1 MTNRLEILSK
11 QGFGAHFSL
20 LVLPVCFLVAAFWA
34 EAAGGPT
41 WLWFNLDPDYFYL
54 LDSLNVLNL
63 TTPGHISHPG
73 VTVDWLAA
81 LILKVRHLGA
91 GADAI
96 TAAVLADPEPHLRL
110 IGAVFAV
117 INGLG
122 VWGLG
127 AVGYWVFGDKLAAWV
142 LQTAP
147 FVSMLVLKNSYH
159 VKPEALLLFTAMM
172 LAVLSV
178 LTLKPG
184 LLDRHP
190 GRFAVGFGVV
200 AGFGVAT
207 KITALPVF
215 LLPVFVLAG
224 GGMGGALR
232 SIALYGA
239 TALAALIVFTLPAL
253 GAYDLIFAWIAKVA
267 QGSGAYGG
275 GEGFIDWARYP
286 GNILKLFKR
295 PALHVVFILSGLTL
309 AAAWW
314 RRSPPLPAVE
324 VRLLLG
330 IWVAQLAHVLLVA
343 KQPNPLYLIP
353 SFVLIPIAFVL
364 VWRLGEGLLA
374 GRISWARSLR
384 PGVAVLLALLVAV
397 EGYGVSKLIGES
409 REKSHLALAV
419 DNDRFGHC
427 ARVHAYASSSPSFA
441 LLLGDYVTGSRFA
454 GRLARLRPAGDY
466 WLEHWWDPTRLIFRG
481 WRGPEDLSQVLGR
494 YPCAVFRATHWN
506 IVERLLGEMA
516 PGLTFDA
523 TCSTGKETILTRSVG
538 CDGRLP

>member
-11 QGFGAHFSL
+11 QGIGARFSL

-34 EAAGGPT
+34 KAAGGPY

-63 TTPGHISHPG
+63 TTPGHIYHPG

-96 TAAVLADPEPHLRL
+96 AAAVLDDPEPHLRL
-110 IGAVFAV
+110 IGTVFVV

-127 AVGYWVFGDKLAAWV
+127 AVGSWVFGDKLAAWA

-184 LLDRHP
+184 LLDRHRW
-190 GRFAVGFGVV
+190 RFAVGFGVV

-207 KITALPVF
+207 KITAAPVF
-215 LLPVFVLAG
+215 LLPLFVLAG
-224 GGMGGALR
+224 GGMNVAFR

-239 TALAALIVFTLPAL
+239 AALVALIVFALPGL
-253 GAYDLIFAWIAKVA
+253 GAYDVFFAWMTKMAL
-267 QGSGAYGG
+267 GSGAYGG
-275 GEGFIDWARYP
+275 DEGFIDLARYP

-314 RRSPPLPAVE
+314 RRSPPLPGAE

-330 IWVAQLAHVLLVA
+330 IWVVQLVHVLLVA

-353 SFVLIPIAFVL
+353 SFVLIPTAFVL
-364 VWRLGEGLLA
+364 VWRLGDGLLA
-374 GRISWARSLR
+374 GRSLR
-384 PGVAVLLALLVAV
+384 PGVAVLLALLVAA
-397 EGYGVSKLIGES
+397 EGYGVSKLIVES
-409 REKSHLALAV
+409 GEKSHLALAV
-419 DNDRFGHC
+419 DNDRFGRC
-427 ARVHAYASSSPSFA
+427 ARVHAYASSSQSFA
-441 LLLGDYVTGSRFA
+441 LMLGDYVTGSRFA
-454 GRLARLRPAGDY
+454 GRLAELRPAGDY
-466 WLEHWWDPTRLIFRG
+466 WLEHWWDRSRLIFRG

-506 IVERLLGEMA
+506 IIEKLLEETA

-523 TCSTGKETILTRSVG
+523 TCSTGKETILTRGVD